1 VLRLMAQDDDRQVI
15 EATELWQKLDA
26 MVVAVDEVKKKA
38 IAVRT
43 CVLVTAM
50 LLEQEQHATTALD
63 EVAQDVVRLIEVST
77 PPSTTAPDGSSSSNT
92 DDYEATVITNLHVQA
107 FDVQNILSPVSVLL
121 DASSMHYAHWR
132 DNVLLTLWRYA
143 LSDHVLSDDTFVAV
157 FAWDRMDMLVKSWLY
172 DTISP
177 EIQDVTR
184 QRDHTAHAA

>member
-1 VLRLMAQDDDRQVI
+1 
-15 EATELWQKLDA
+15 

-43 CVLVTAM
+43 RVLVAAM
-50 LLEQEQHATTALD
+50 LLEQEQHATAALN

-157 FAWDRMDMLVKSWLY
+157 FAWDRMDMVVKSWLY